1 MVNPSP
7 EIWPG
12 VETELGRETPD
23 LTHKSDLKDKGGGG
37 RFTSSCAF
45 CSTDALMFDGG
56 RISDCCWSVNTP
68 PAG

>member
-23 LTHKSDLKDKGGGG
+23 LTHKSDLKDKGGGADLPPPVL
-37 RFTSSCAF
+37 SAP
-45 CSTDALMFDGG
+45 LML
-56 RISDCCWSVNTP
+56 
-68 PAG
+68 